1 MTIRTEIQVG
11 LTPQIHIK
19 LFQNHCIPHL
29 TKNLEY
35 LQKAKYFF
43 FNIRKLPDIVSIS
56 FLQCSL
62 TLPPLKKI
70 VPSVAA
76 TGNEMKILIWNF
88 SGR

>member
-1 MTIRTEIQVG
+1 MPIRTEIQVG

-19 LFQNHCIPHL
+19 LFQNHCIPHF

-35 LQKAKYFF
+35 LQKAKYVFLISENCQILYLLAFF
-43 FNIRKLPDIVSIS
+43 
-56 FLQCSL
+56 QCSL
-62 TLPPLKKI
+62 TLPPLKKKKI

-76 TGNEMKILIWNF
+76 TGNEMHF